1 MSKNKTQFIINLV
14 KLPNGFAFDSL
25 EEAQISVSKKKS
37 APKPKSK
44 NSTSRTLNHRIA
56 RELALDLQQPSEP
69 IVSIPEEP

>member
-25 EEAQISVSKKKS
+25 EECQVSVSKKKN
-37 APKPKSK
+37 APKAKPK

-56 RELALDLQQPSEP
+56 RELALDLQPPS
-69 IVSIPEEP
+69 